1 MFKEVKVLINK
12 LFIPAFLIFLIS
24 TASGQ
29 EFNAGLYGGI
39 TASQVDGDSY
49 SGFNKLGLTAGAFVN
64 RHIDYSIYWQLEIKY
79 ASRGVYKGPGTNDY
93 TMYRSGYHYV
103 EFPLSVHYL
112 HDEKIQLE
120 AGTSPEVL
128 IGTVFWDEDGIIDP
142 ANYPDNRR
150 FGLSV
155 FGGLTYWFKSSA
167 GVGIRYTY
175 SAIPFRDPQEW
186 NHPRYRGYFHNVIC
200 LTAAYKF
207 MRH

>member
-1 MFKEVKVLINK
+1 MMHVIRV
-12 LFIPAFLIFLIS
+12 FIVAGLLLQLSFPIVA
-24 TASGQ
+24 Q
-29 EFNAGLYGGI
+29 QFNAGVFGGV

-64 RHIDYSIYWQLEIKY
+64 REIDNNIFWQIEIKY
-79 ASRGVYKGPGTNDY
+79 ATRGVYKGPTDIDP
-93 TMYRSGYHYV
+93 TLYRSTYRYV
-103 EFPLSVHYL
+103 EIPLSVHYL
-112 HDEKIQLE
+112 IDDKIQIE

-128 IGTVFWDEDGIIDP
+128 INVKFSDQDGLIDP
-142 ANYPDNRR
+142 SNYPENRR

-155 FGGLTYWFKSSA
+155 FGGVHYWFNPTT

-186 NHPRYRGYFHNVIC
+186 NHPRYRGYFHNVLC

-207 MRH
+207 KHP